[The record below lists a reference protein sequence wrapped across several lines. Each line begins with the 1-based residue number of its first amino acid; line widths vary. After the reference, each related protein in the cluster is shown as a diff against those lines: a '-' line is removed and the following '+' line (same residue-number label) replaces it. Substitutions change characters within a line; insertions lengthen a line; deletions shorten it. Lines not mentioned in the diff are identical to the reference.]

1 LSDYTE
7 TIAQHMARRVG
18 MRIAELPID
27 VRETAFAGAERCIR
41 GAGRDLGV
49 AGPQLDSIVD
59 LQMRAIRQI
68 VTDIDVSERR
78 RFGRA

>member
-1 LSDYTE
+1 
-7 TIAQHMARRVG
+7 

-27 VRETAFAGAERCIR
+27 VCEMAFAGTERCFR
-41 GAGRDLGV
+41 AAGRDLGV

-68 VTDIDVSERR
+68 VTDIDVSEPRR
-78 RFGRA
+78 RNQRTHGLVAGPQDGP